1 MHLDLITKLLCTYA
15 DSTVWLLPR
24 WVPAGLDL
32 VDCTG
37 DGWQFFFWISVLTP
51 LSSQFNN
58 CQHKVP
64 GEYQTS
70 SCWCLLHSNLAVTY
84 ITNSHLGTFLALCEV
99 DMLVSPCECRPAHL
113 FSDRVD
119 KQNDW
124 LQNWK
129 NVWSKQ
135 AGHRPSTIPGRS
147 IGAVV
152 VNVVIK
158 DGDDQMGVGRVVL
171 ALT

>member
-1 MHLDLITKLLCTYA
+1 MLIPLFGCYPGGFQQVWIWL
-15 DSTVWLLPR
+15 TVQEM
-24 WVPAGLDL
+24 
-32 VDCTG
+32 
-37 DGWQFFFWISVLTP
+37 DGNYFWISVLTP

-84 ITNSHLGTFLALCEV
+84 ITNSQLGTFLALCEV

-158 DGDDQMGVGRVVL
+158 DGDDQKPYGGGEGGPSFNIVNGGECHS
-171 ALT
+171 